1 MKHPQPE
8 LLMTVHAAPN
18 EVIAMN
24 AAIGFYRTYSKQVAP
39 DDHHLFCLL
48 LESYLKR
55 LNTELP
61 PTHQGGDQWPQH

>member
-18 EVIAMN
+18 N
-24 AAIGFYRTYSKQVAP
+24 AAIGFYRSHGKQFSP
-39 DDHHLFCLL
+39 DHHRLFCLL

-55 LNTELP
+55 LIAELP
-61 PTHQGGDQWPQH
+61 PSHQGGEQWPQH